1 MAETMY
7 CPRCATEVTDQVGFC
22 RNCGLRLTGLMEFVG
37 GESAKPVGKRRP
49 NPRMMTAGMVTCLLA
64 LVIVMTNAAL
74 APWIGLPEAYGRSL
88 FLLMFGIGLAVVG
101 FGMVLPQKAKRGS
114 SLNARTSLKE
124 SMPGA
129 SMTNQLPPLHDS
141 SAISIDDAF
150 STRDKVPSV
159 TENTTRNLS

>member
-1 MAETMY
+1 
-7 CPRCATEVTDQVGFC
+7 
-22 RNCGLRLTGLMEFVG
+22 
-37 GESAKPVGKRRP
+37 
-49 NPRMMTAGMVTCLLA
+49 
-64 LVIVMTNAAL
+64 VIAMTNAAL

-88 FLLMFGIGLAVVG
+88 FLLMFGIGLAFVG